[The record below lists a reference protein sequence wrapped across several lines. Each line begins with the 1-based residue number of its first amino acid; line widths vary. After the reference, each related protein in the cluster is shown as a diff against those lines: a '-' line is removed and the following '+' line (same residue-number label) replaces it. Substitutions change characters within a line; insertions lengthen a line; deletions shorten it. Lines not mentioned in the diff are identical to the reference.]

1 MFGEKMDEINL
12 ANFQIFTNNP
22 LVAEKYAKVTTK
34 ISGSVYDIFILGRD
48 HIHQG
53 ARLIN
58 HPLCGSVK
66 PNESPYKTLLL
77 SKTEGKELD
86 MFSLQLIEGAF
97 QVLKKLP
104 VKHIPYTERMLE
116 DYQVIDL
123 DLVDS
128 AISALPAEYHF

>member
-1 MFGEKMDEINL
+1 MQVNL
-12 ANFQIFTNNP
+12 ANFQILSNNP
-22 LVAEKYAKVTTK
+22 KVIEKYPQVSTL
-34 ISGSVYDIFILGRD
+34 ISGSVYDIFVSGRD
-48 HIHQG
+48 RIHQG
-53 ARLIN
+53 AKLIN

-77 SKTEGKELD
+77 SKTEGDPLD

-104 VKHIPYTERMLE
+104 VKHIPYTERMLD